1 MVSARKIRNPIKCL
15 QTNTRTQDNYKS
27 AIFGNH
33 EYYLLL
39 FSSSSDEI
47 NRQSLGNILLKP
59 FGKRLSNAF
68 VSPVHSP
75 EKVHFILEKISH
87 ADCLKPVKKNPS
99 PNLVYTLQ

>member
-68 VSPVHSP
+68 VSPVHNPGKSP
-75 EKVHFILEKISH
+75 FYPGEDQPCRLSQTT
-87 ADCLKPVKKNPS
+87 LKKP
-99 PNLVYTLQ
+99 

>member
-1 MVSARKIRNPIKCL
+1 MVSARKIRNPIRCL

-47 NRQSLGNILLKP
+47 NRRSLGNILLKP
-59 FGKRLSNAF
+59 FGKRLSNAL
-68 VSPVHSP
+68 VSPVHYPRKSY
-75 EKVHFILEKISH
+75 FILERLAMQIVS
-87 ADCLKPVKKNPS
+87 N
-99 PNLVYTLQ
+99 Q